1 MSGELVTVAP
11 HPALAGSVLRY
22 EGFDQ
27 GDDADFRFRAL
38 PCTFAPLILEF
49 GGEWHLE
56 DGRRPG
62 GPPARLS
69 SFAAGLGDGPV
80 LIENRGRTRCLQID
94 LTPCGARRL
103 FGMPMQELANRSVDL
118 RDVLGRAGDELVE
131 RVAEAPNWAG
141 RFALV
146 DRALGARLAAAAPAD
161 AGVAWSLE
169 RIARSGGRAA
179 IGDLVRELGWSHR
192 RLIARFRDAV
202 GLTPKR
208 VARIV
213 RFERLTSLLDEATPV
228 DWARAAADLGY
239 FDQSHLA
246 RDVRQLSGLTPTAL
260 RAERAEV
267 NSVQDRD
274 SIAA

>member
-1 MSGELVTVAP
+1 MSGELLRVAP

-27 GDDADFRFRAL
+27 GDGAVFRSRAL

-62 GPPARLS
+62 GPPARMS

-94 LTPCGARRL
+94 LTPSGARRL
-103 FGMPMQELANRSVDL
+103 FGMPMHELANRSVDL
-118 RDVLGRAGDELVE
+118 REVLGRAGDELVE
-131 RVAEAPNWAG
+131 RVAEAPDWTG
-141 RFALV
+141 RFDLV
-146 DRALGARLAAAAPAD
+146 DRALSARLAAAAPAD

-169 RIARSGGRAA
+169 QIAGSGGRAA
-179 IGDLVRELGWSHR
+179 IGDLARELGWSHR

-202 GLTPKR
+202 GLPPKL

-213 RFERLTSLLDEATPV
+213 RFERLTSLLDGRAPV

-239 FDQSHLA
+239 SDQSHLA
-246 RDVRQLSGLTPTAL
+246 REVRELSGLAPTAL
-260 RAERAEV
+260 RAEV

-274 SIAA
+274 PVVA